1 MLYAR
6 AGGEGKEGEEKGEWE
21 WKGEEEGEKEQG
33 MKGEEEK
40 LVGMVKGIEAE
51 GEKWMME
58 EKKINEK

>member
-1 MLYAR
+1 
-6 AGGEGKEGEEKGEWE
+6 
-21 WKGEEEGEKEQG
+21 